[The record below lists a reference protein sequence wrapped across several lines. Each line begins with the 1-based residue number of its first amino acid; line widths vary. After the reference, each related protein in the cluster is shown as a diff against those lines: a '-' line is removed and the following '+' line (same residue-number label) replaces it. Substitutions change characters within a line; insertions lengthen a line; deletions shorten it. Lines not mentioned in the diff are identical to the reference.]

1 MNRIQQ
7 VHDRSG
13 PVVGIIP
20 AAGRGVRLGESL
32 PKAFVEL
39 DGRTMLDRAVEAML
53 GSGAVDRV
61 VVVAPPELASTPPA
75 ELVRAEYADRVTV
88 TGGGAER
95 ADSVRAGL
103 RAASDAQFVLV
114 HDAARA
120 LTPPELFTRVVDA
133 LRGGRRAVIPV
144 LPVAD
149 TIKSVDSDGVVTG
162 TPERATLR
170 AVQTPQGFE
179 ADLLERANRDTGDAT
194 DDAGL
199 VERLGEFVQTV
210 AGDPL
215 AFKITTPL
223 DLVLARALLAAGERT
238 QEGN

>member
-1 MNRIQQ
+1 MN
-7 VHDRSG
+7 DRNG

-53 GSGAVDRV
+53 TSAVVDRV
-61 VVVAPPELASTPPA
+61 VVVVPPDLVTSVAATAPPQVQVVA
-75 ELVRAEYADRVTV
+75 
-88 TGGGAER
+88 GGAER
-95 ADSVRAGL
+95 TDSVRAGL
-103 RAASDAQFVLV
+103 AAAEDAAHVLV

-120 LTPPELFTRVVDA
+120 LTPPELFTRIVA
-133 LRGGRRAVIPV
+133 ELRGGRRAVIPV

-149 TIKSVDSDGVVTG
+149 TVKSVDGAGRVTG
-162 TPERATLR
+162 TPDRSALR
-170 AVQTPQGFE
+170 AVQTPQGFA
-179 ADLLERANRDTGDAT
+179 ADLLRRANAGAGDAT

-199 VERLGEFVQTV
+199 VERLGESVYTV
-210 AGDPL
+210 PGEPL

-223 DLVLARALLAAGERT
+223 DLVLARAVLAAGT
-238 QEGN
+238 PVGQES

>member
-1 MNRIQQ
+1 MN
-7 VHDRSG
+7 DRNG

-53 GSGAVDRV
+53 TSAVVDRV
-61 VVVAPPELASTPPA
+61 VVVVPPDLVTSVAATAPPQ
-75 ELVRAEYADRVTV
+75 VQVV
-88 TGGGAER
+88 VGGAER
-95 ADSVRAGL
+95 TDSVRAGL
-103 RAASDAQFVLV
+103 AAAEDAAHVLV

-120 LTPPELFTRVVDA
+120 LTPPELFARIVA
-133 LRGGRRAVIPV
+133 ELRGGRRAVIPV

-149 TIKSVDSDGVVTG
+149 TVKSVDGAGRVTG
-162 TPERATLR
+162 TPDRSALR
-170 AVQTPQGFE
+170 AVQTPQGFA
-179 ADLLERANRDTGDAT
+179 ADLLRRANAGAGDAT

-199 VERLGEFVQTV
+199 VERLGESVYTV
-210 AGDPL
+210 PGEPL

-223 DLVLARALLAAGERT
+223 DLVLARAVLAAGAPVG
-238 QEGN
+238 QES